1 MIDSGGTVTQ
11 YTKRNDMVNDKASMI
26 YEAKNGREERAKELY
41 RKLMAMEVDFEPH
54 LEGLGEG
61 MSKVQRE
68 TWDGY
73 LETKYIINRKTLC
86 AYEVVDES
94 GKLAMLT
101 KDDVDWESLKDVPE
115 EARRIAEGLSSGYS
129 VKIGRFYKGAAWVE
143 WQINP
148 DGYYYMDDDGFG
160 MTNDVEVNLYG
171 QINTKGEVVRKFSLS
186 K

>member
-1 MIDSGGTVTQ
+1 MG
-11 YTKRNDMVNDKASMI
+11 NDKASMI

-86 AYEVVDES
+86 AYRLWTSLES
-94 GKLAMLT
+94 
-101 KDDVDWESLKDVPE
+101 W
-115 EARRIAEGLSSGYS
+115 RC
-129 VKIGRFYKGAAWVE
+129 
-143 WQINP
+143 
-148 DGYYYMDDDGFG
+148 
-160 MTNDVEVNLYG
+160 
-171 QINTKGEVVRKFSLS
+171 
-186 K
+186 

>member
-1 MIDSGGTVTQ
+1 
-11 YTKRNDMVNDKASMI
+11 MI
-26 YEAKNGREERAKELY
+26 YEAKNGREEQAKELY
-41 RKLMAMEVDFEPH
+41 RKLMAGEVDFEPH
-54 LEGLGEG
+54 IECLGER
-61 MSKVQRE
+61 MSKVQRG

-73 LETKYIINRKTLC
+73 METKYIINRKTLC
-86 AYEVVDES
+86 AYEIVDKS

-101 KDDVDWESLKDVPE
+101 KGDVDWESLKNVPE
-115 EARRIAEGLSSGYS
+115 EARRIAEGLSSDYS
-129 VKIGRFYKGAAWVE
+129 VKIGRFHKGAAWVE

-148 DGYYYMDDDGFG
+148 DGQYYMDDDGFG